1 MSYTVRLVQS
11 RPNTGVEFWAPP
23 ANQIAKLDEWKGSGK
38 IESYTLD
45 TISEDQLSKT
55 MSVTL
60 NAITD
65 FADFETEAVF
75 LEGTNARIAHCAANA
90 ISYSVETPDGTI
102 DETDAT
108 PLEE

>member
-11 RPNTGVEFWAPP
+11 RPNTGVEFWTPP
-23 ANQIAKLDEWKGSGK
+23 ANQIAKLDEWKASGK

-45 TISEDQLSKT
+45 DISEDQLGKT

-60 NAITD
+60 AQITD
-65 FADFETEAVF
+65 FADFETDSTF
-75 LEGTNARIAHCAANA
+75 LEGTNARIAHCAANS

-102 DETDAT
+102 DEN
-108 PLEE
+108 

>member
-11 RPNTGVEFWAPP
+11 RPNTDTEFWAPP
-23 ANQIAKLDEWKGSGK
+23 ADQVARLEEWKSAGK
-38 IESYTLD
+38 IVSYEIANL
-45 TISEDQLSKT
+45 SEDQKVNTS
-55 MSVTL
+55 SVVL

-65 FADFETEAVF
+65 FADFETDSKF

-102 DETDAT
+102 DQNS
-108 PLEE
+108 